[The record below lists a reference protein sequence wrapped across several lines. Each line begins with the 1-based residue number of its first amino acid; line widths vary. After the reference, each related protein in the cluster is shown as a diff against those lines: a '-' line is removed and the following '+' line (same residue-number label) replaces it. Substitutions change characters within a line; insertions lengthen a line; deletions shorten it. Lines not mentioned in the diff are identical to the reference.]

1 MGLGPGVVCQTLGP
15 LPGCLVLTGDR
26 ETLWAE
32 LKAGAE
38 SGWDFSSR
46 WLVGGPN
53 PKLLSSTRTSKF
65 VPVDL
70 NAFLCQAEELM
81 SNFYSSLGEC
91 ASGRREQGVLVQLG
105 SCLSL
110 GRGGRASSLPA
121 CSVPHP

>member
-1 MGLGPGVVCQTLGP
+1 MVCQTLGP

-110 GRGGRASSLPA
+110 GRGGRASSLPV

>member
-1 MGLGPGVVCQTLGP
+1 MGLCACSCVRPWSTVCR
-15 LPGCLVLTGDR
+15 CLALTGDR

-53 PKLLSSTRTSKF
+53 PNLLSSIRTSKF

-70 NAFLCQAEELM
+70 NAFLCQAEKLM
-81 SNFYSSLGEC
+81 SKFYTSLGEQ
-91 ASGRREQGVLVQLG
+91 ASGRGGTGVLVQLG
-105 SCLSL
+105 S
-110 GRGGRASSLPA
+110 LPQ
-121 CSVPHP
+121 P